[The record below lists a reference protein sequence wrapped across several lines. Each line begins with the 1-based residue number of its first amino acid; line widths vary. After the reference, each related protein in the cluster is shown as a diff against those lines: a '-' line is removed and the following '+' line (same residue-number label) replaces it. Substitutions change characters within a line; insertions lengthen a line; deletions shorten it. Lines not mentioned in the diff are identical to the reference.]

1 MEVIVIKHNIQI
13 SVRSI
18 QNFGSEPEMILTKTT
33 GSYCL
38 KNGFHTISYY
48 ELDEYGSATDNFIL
62 LSEKEMQMRKSGSF
76 SGQFVFALDNRT
88 ETIYLTPFGKIF
100 FEVETEFYNLNVQKE
115 CLNVQLRYR
124 LYTSNQ
130 LFSENF
136 ITIEISE
143 NKLIL

>member
-1 MEVIVIKHNIQI
+1 MEVIGIKHNIQI

-18 QNFGSEPEMILTKTT
+18 QNFGSEPEVILTKTT

-38 KNGFHTISYY
+38 KNGFHTINYY

-76 SGQFVFALDNRT
+76 SGQFLFVLDNRT
-88 ETIYLTPFGKIF
+88 ETSYLTPFGKII
-100 FEVETEFYNLNVQKE
+100 FEVETESYNLNVQKD

-136 ITIEISE
+136 VTIEISE
-143 NKLIL
+143 NN

>member
-143 NKLIL
+143 NN

>member
-1 MEVIVIKHNIQI
+1 MIVIKHNIQI

-18 QNFGSEPEMILTKTT
+18 QNYGSEPEVILTKTT

-38 KNGFHTISYY
+38 KNGFHTINYY

-62 LSEKEMQMRKSGSF
+62 LSEKEMRMRKSGSF
-76 SGQFVFALDNRT
+76 SGQFLFVLDNRT
-88 ETIYLTPFGKIF
+88 ETSYLTPFGKII
-100 FEVETEFYNLNVQKE
+100 FEVETESYNLNVQKD

-143 NKLIL
+143 NN

>member
-1 MEVIVIKHNIQI
+1 MIGIKHNIQI

-18 QNFGSEPEMILTKTT
+18 QNFGSEPEVILTKTT

-38 KNGFHTISYY
+38 ENGFHTINYY

-62 LSEKEMQMRKSGSF
+62 LSEKQMQMRKSGSF
-76 SGQFVFALDNRT
+76 SGQFLFVLDNRT
-88 ETIYLTPFGKIF
+88 ETSYLTPFGKII
-100 FEVETEFYNLNVQKE
+100 FEVETESYNLNVQKD

-136 ITIEISE
+136 VSIEISE
-143 NKLIL
+143 NN

>member
-1 MEVIVIKHNIQI
+1 MIVIKHNIQI

-18 QNFGSEPEMILTKTT
+18 QNFGSEPEVILTKTT

-38 KNGFHTISYY
+38 KNGFHTINYY

-76 SGQFVFALDNRT
+76 SGQFLFVLDNRT
-88 ETIYLTPFGKIF
+88 ETSYLTPFGKII
-100 FEVETEFYNLNVQKE
+100 FEVETESYNLNVQKD

-136 ITIEISE
+136 VTIEISE
-143 NKLIL
+143 NN

>member
-1 MEVIVIKHNIQI
+1 MIGIKHNIQI

-18 QNFGSEPEMILTKTT
+18 QNFGNEPEVILTKTT

-38 KNGFHTISYY
+38 KNGFHTINYY

-76 SGQFVFALDNRT
+76 SGQFLFVLDNRT
-88 ETIYLTPFGKIF
+88 ETSYLTPFGKII
-100 FEVETEFYNLNVQKE
+100 FEVETESYSLNVQKD
-115 CLNVQLRYR
+115 CLHVQLIYR

-136 ITIEISE
+136 VTIEISE
-143 NKLIL
+143 NN

>member
-1 MEVIVIKHNIQI
+1 
-13 SVRSI
+13 
-18 QNFGSEPEMILTKTT
+18 MILTKTT

-48 ELDEYGSATDNFIL
+48 ELDEYGNTTDNFISL
-62 LSEKEMQMRKSGSF
+62 TEKEMQIRKSGSF
-76 SGQFVFALDNRT
+76 SGQFVFVLDNRT
-88 ETIYLTPFGKIF
+88 ETIYLTPFRKII

-143 NKLIL
+143 NN

>member
-1 MEVIVIKHNIQI
+1 MIGIKHNIQI

-18 QNFGSEPEMILTKTT
+18 QNFGSEPEVILTKTT

-38 KNGFHTISYY
+38 KNGFHTINYY

-76 SGQFVFALDNRT
+76 SGQFLFVLDNRT
-88 ETIYLTPFGKIF
+88 ETSYLTPFGKII
-100 FEVETEFYNLNVQKE
+100 FEVETESYNLNVQKD

-136 ITIEISE
+136 VFIEISE
-143 NKLIL
+143 NN

>member
-1 MEVIVIKHNIQI
+1 
-13 SVRSI
+13 
-18 QNFGSEPEMILTKTT
+18 MILTKTI

-48 ELDEYGSATDNFIL
+48 ELDEYGNTTDNFISL
-62 LSEKEMQMRKSGSF
+62 TEKEMQIRKSGSF
-76 SGQFVFALDNRT
+76 SGQFVFVLDNRT
-88 ETIYLTPFGKIF
+88 ETIYLTPFGKII

-143 NKLIL
+143 NN

>member
-1 MEVIVIKHNIQI
+1 MKHNIQI

-18 QNFGSEPEMILTKTT
+18 QNYGSEPEVILTKTT

-38 KNGFHTISYY
+38 KNGFHTINYY

-62 LSEKEMQMRKSGSF
+62 LSEKEMQIRKSGSF

-88 ETIYLTPFGKIF
+88 ETIYLTPFGKII

-136 ITIEISE
+136 ITFEISE
-143 NKLIL
+143 NN

>member
-1 MEVIVIKHNIQI
+1 MIVIKHNIQI

-38 KNGFHTISYY
+38 KNGFHTSSYY
-48 ELDEYGSATDNFIL
+48 ELDEYGNTTDNFIS
-62 LSEKEMQMRKSGSF
+62 LSEKEMQIRKSGSF

-88 ETIYLTPFGKIF
+88 ETIYLTPFGKII

-143 NKLIL
+143 NN

>member
-48 ELDEYGSATDNFIL
+48 ELDEYGSATDNFISL
-62 LSEKEMQMRKSGSF
+62 TEKEMQIRKSGSF

-88 ETIYLTPFGKIF
+88 ETIYLTPFGKII

-143 NKLIL
+143 NN

>member
-1 MEVIVIKHNIQI
+1 MIGIKHNIQI

-18 QNFGSEPEMILTKTT
+18 QNFGSEPEVILTKTT

-38 KNGFHTISYY
+38 KNGFHTINYY

-76 SGQFVFALDNRT
+76 SGQFLFVLDNRT
-88 ETIYLTPFGKIF
+88 ETSYLTPFGKII
-100 FEVETEFYNLNVQKE
+100 FEVETESYNLNVQKN
-115 CLNVQLRYR
+115 CLNVQLRYK

-143 NKLIL
+143 NN

>member
-1 MEVIVIKHNIQI
+1 MIGIKHNIQI

-18 QNFGSEPEMILTKTT
+18 QNFGSEPEVMLTKTT

-38 KNGFHTISYY
+38 KNGFHTINYY

-76 SGQFVFALDNRT
+76 SGQFLFVLDNRT
-88 ETIYLTPFGKIF
+88 ETSYLTPFGKII
-100 FEVETEFYNLNVQKE
+100 FEVETESYNLNVQKD

-136 ITIEISE
+136 VSIEIFE
-143 NKLIL
+143 NN

>member
-1 MEVIVIKHNIQI
+1 MIGIKHNIQI

-18 QNFGSEPEMILTKTT
+18 QNFGSEPEVILTKTT

-38 KNGFHTISYY
+38 KNGFHTINYY

-76 SGQFVFALDNRT
+76 SGQFLFVLDNRT
-88 ETIYLTPFGKIF
+88 ETSYLTPFGKII
-100 FEVETEFYNLNVQKE
+100 FEVETESYNLNVQKD

-136 ITIEISE
+136 VTIDISE
-143 NKLIL
+143 NN

>member
-1 MEVIVIKHNIQI
+1 MIGIKHNIQI

-18 QNFGSEPEMILTKTT
+18 QNFGSEPEVILTKTA

-38 KNGFHTISYY
+38 KNGFHTINYY

-62 LSEKEMQMRKSGSF
+62 LSEKQMQMRKSGSF
-76 SGQFVFALDNRT
+76 SGQFLFVLDNRT
-88 ETIYLTPFGKIF
+88 ETSYLTPFGKII
-100 FEVETEFYNLNVQKE
+100 FEVETESYNLNVQKD

-136 ITIEISE
+136 VSIEISE
-143 NKLIL
+143 NN

>member
-1 MEVIVIKHNIQI
+1 MIGIKHNIQI

-18 QNFGSEPEMILTKTT
+18 QNFGSEPEVILTKTT

-38 KNGFHTISYY
+38 KNGFHTINYY
-48 ELDEYGSATDNFIL
+48 ELDEYGSATYNFIL

-76 SGQFVFALDNRT
+76 SGQFLFVLDNRT
-88 ETIYLTPFGKIF
+88 ETSYLTPFGKII
-100 FEVETEFYNLNVQKE
+100 FEVETESYNLNVQKD

-136 ITIEISE
+136 VTIEISE
-143 NKLIL
+143 NN

>member
-1 MEVIVIKHNIQI
+1 MIVIKHNIQI

-48 ELDEYGSATDNFIL
+48 ELDEYGNTTDNFIS
-62 LSEKEMQMRKSGSF
+62 LSEKEMQIRKSGSF

-88 ETIYLTPFGKIF
+88 ETIYLTPFGKII

-115 CLNVQLRYR
+115 CLKVQLRYR

-143 NKLIL
+143 NN

>member
-1 MEVIVIKHNIQI
+1 MIGIKHNIQI

-18 QNFGSEPEMILTKTT
+18 QNFGSEPEVILTKTT

-38 KNGFHTISYY
+38 KNGFHTINYY

-76 SGQFVFALDNRT
+76 SGQFLFVLDNRT
-88 ETIYLTPFGKIF
+88 ETSYLTPFGKII
-100 FEVETEFYNLNVQKE
+100 FEVETESYNLNVQKD

-143 NKLIL
+143 NN

>member
-1 MEVIVIKHNIQI
+1 MIGIKHNIQI

-18 QNFGSEPEMILTKTT
+18 QNFGSEPEVILTKTT

-38 KNGFHTISYY
+38 KNGFHTINYY

-62 LSEKEMQMRKSGSF
+62 LSEKQMQMRKSGSF
-76 SGQFVFALDNRT
+76 SGQFLFVLDNRT
-88 ETIYLTPFGKIF
+88 ETSYLTPFGKII
-100 FEVETEFYNLNVQKE
+100 FEVETESYNLNVQKD

-136 ITIEISE
+136 VSIEISE
-143 NKLIL
+143 NN

>member
-1 MEVIVIKHNIQI
+1 MIGIKHNIQI

-18 QNFGSEPEMILTKTT
+18 QNFGSEPEVILTKTT

-38 KNGFHTISYY
+38 KNGFHTINYY

-62 LSEKEMQMRKSGSF
+62 LSEKEMQMRKNGSF
-76 SGQFVFALDNRT
+76 SGQFLFVLDNRT
-88 ETIYLTPFGKIF
+88 ETSYLTPFGKII
-100 FEVETEFYNLNVQKE
+100 FEVETEAYNLNVQKD

-136 ITIEISE
+136 VSIEIFE
-143 NKLIL
+143 NN

>member
-1 MEVIVIKHNIQI
+1 MIGIKHNIQI
-13 SVRSI
+13 SIRSI
-18 QNFGSEPEMILTKTT
+18 QNFGSEPEVILTKTT

-38 KNGFHTISYY
+38 KNGFHTINYY

-76 SGQFVFALDNRT
+76 SGQFLFVLDNRT
-88 ETIYLTPFGKIF
+88 ETSYLTPFGKII
-100 FEVETEFYNLNVQKE
+100 FEVETESYNLNVQKD
-115 CLNVQLRYR
+115 CLNVQLRSR

-136 ITIEISE
+136 VTIEISE
-143 NKLIL
+143 NN

>member
-1 MEVIVIKHNIQI
+1 MIGIKHNIQI

-18 QNFGSEPEMILTKTT
+18 QNFGSEPEVILTKTT

-38 KNGFHTISYY
+38 KNGFHTINYY

-76 SGQFVFALDNRT
+76 SGQFLFVLDNRT
-88 ETIYLTPFGKIF
+88 ETSYLTPFGKIV
-100 FEVETEFYNLNVQKE
+100 FEVETESYNLNVQKD

-136 ITIEISE
+136 VFIEISE
-143 NKLIL
+143 NN

>member
-1 MEVIVIKHNIQI
+1 MIGIKHNIQI

-18 QNFGSEPEMILTKTT
+18 QNFGSEPEVILTKTT

-38 KNGFHTISYY
+38 KNGFHTINYY

-88 ETIYLTPFGKIF
+88 ETIYLTPFGKII

-143 NKLIL
+143 NN

>member
-1 MEVIVIKHNIQI
+1 MIGIKHNIQI

-18 QNFGSEPEMILTKTT
+18 QNFGSEPEVILTKTT

-38 KNGFHTISYY
+38 KNGFHTINYY

-76 SGQFVFALDNRT
+76 SGQFLFVLDNRT
-88 ETIYLTPFGKIF
+88 ETSYLTPFGKII
-100 FEVETEFYNLNVQKE
+100 FEVETESYNLNVQKD

-136 ITIEISE
+136 VTIEISE
-143 NKLIL
+143 NN

>member
-1 MEVIVIKHNIQI
+1 MIGIKHNIQI

-18 QNFGSEPEMILTKTT
+18 QNFGSEPEVILTKTT

-38 KNGFHTISYY
+38 KNGFHTINYY

-62 LSEKEMQMRKSGSF
+62 LSEKQMQMRKSGSF
-76 SGQFVFALDNRT
+76 SGQFLFVLDNRT
-88 ETIYLTPFGKIF
+88 ETSYLTPFGKII
-100 FEVETEFYNLNVQKE
+100 FEVETESYNLNVQKD

-124 LYTSNQ
+124 LFTSNQ

-143 NKLIL
+143 NN

>member
-1 MEVIVIKHNIQI
+1 MIVIKHNIQI

-38 KNGFHTISYY
+38 KNGFRTISYY
-48 ELDEYGSATDNFIL
+48 ELDEYGNTTDNFIS
-62 LSEKEMQMRKSGSF
+62 LSEKEMQIRKSGSF

-88 ETIYLTPFGKIF
+88 ETIYLTPFGKII

-143 NKLIL
+143 NN

>member
-1 MEVIVIKHNIQI
+1 M
-13 SVRSI
+13 
-18 QNFGSEPEMILTKTT
+18 
-33 GSYCL
+33 
-38 KNGFHTISYY
+38 KNGFHTISCY
-48 ELDEYGSATDNFIL
+48 ELDEYGNTTDNFIS
-62 LSEKEMQMRKSGSF
+62 LSEKEMQIRKSGSF

-88 ETIYLTPFGKIF
+88 ETIYLTPFGKVI

>member
-1 MEVIVIKHNIQI
+1 MIGIKHNIQI

-18 QNFGSEPEMILTKTT
+18 QNYGSEPEVILTKTT

-38 KNGFHTISYY
+38 KNGFHTINYY
-48 ELDEYGSATDNFIL
+48 ELDEYGSATDNFIS
-62 LSEKEMQMRKSGSF
+62 LSEKEMQIRKSGSF

-88 ETIYLTPFGKIF
+88 ETIYLTPFGKVI
-100 FEVETEFYNLNVQKE
+100 FEVETEFYNLNVQKD

-143 NKLIL
+143 NN

>member
-1 MEVIVIKHNIQI
+1 MIVIKHNIQI

-18 QNFGSEPEMILTKTT
+18 QNFGSEPEVILTKTT

-48 ELDEYGSATDNFIL
+48 ELDEYGNITDNFIS
-62 LSEKEMQMRKSGSF
+62 LSEKEMQIGKSGSF

-88 ETIYLTPFGKIF
+88 ETIYLTPFGKII

>member
-1 MEVIVIKHNIQI
+1 MIGIKHNIQI

-18 QNFGSEPEMILTKTT
+18 QNYGSEPEVILTKTT

-38 KNGFHTISYY
+38 KNGFHTINYY

-62 LSEKEMQMRKSGSF
+62 LSEKEMQIRKSGSF

-88 ETIYLTPFGKIF
+88 ETIYLTPFGKII

-136 ITIEISE
+136 ITFEISE
-143 NKLIL
+143 NN

>member
-1 MEVIVIKHNIQI
+1 MIGIKHNIQI
-13 SVRSI
+13 SGRSI
-18 QNFGSEPEMILTKTT
+18 QNFGSEPEVILTKTT

-38 KNGFHTISYY
+38 KNGFHTINYY

-76 SGQFVFALDNRT
+76 SGQFLFVLDNRT
-88 ETIYLTPFGKIF
+88 ETSYLTPFGKII
-100 FEVETEFYNLNVQKE
+100 FEVETESYNLNVQKD

-136 ITIEISE
+136 VSIEIFE
-143 NKLIL
+143 NN

>member
-1 MEVIVIKHNIQI
+1 MIGIKHNIQI
-13 SVRSI
+13 SVRGI
-18 QNFGSEPEMILTKTT
+18 QNFGSEPEVILTKTT

-38 KNGFHTISYY
+38 KNGFHTINYY

-76 SGQFVFALDNRT
+76 SGQFLFVLDNRT
-88 ETIYLTPFGKIF
+88 ETSYLTPFGKII
-100 FEVETEFYNLNVQKE
+100 FEVETESYNLNVQKD

-143 NKLIL
+143 NN

>member
-1 MEVIVIKHNIQI
+1 MIGIKHNIQI

-18 QNFGSEPEMILTKTT
+18 QNFGSEPEVILTKTT

-38 KNGFHTISYY
+38 KNGFHTINYY

-76 SGQFVFALDNRT
+76 SGQFLFVLDNRT
-88 ETIYLTPFGKIF
+88 ETSYLTPFGKII
-100 FEVETEFYNLNVQKE
+100 FEVETESYNLNVQKD

-136 ITIEISE
+136 VSIEISE
-143 NKLIL
+143 NN

>member
-1 MEVIVIKHNIQI
+1 MIGIKHNIQI

-18 QNFGSEPEMILTKTT
+18 QNFGSEPEVILTKTT

-38 KNGFHTISYY
+38 KNGFHTINYY

-76 SGQFVFALDNRT
+76 SGQFLFVLDNRT
-88 ETIYLTPFGKIF
+88 ETSYLTPFGKII
-100 FEVETEFYNLNVQKE
+100 FEVETESYNLNVQKD
-115 CLNVQLRYR
+115 CLNVQIRYR
-124 LYTSNQ
+124 LYTINQ

-136 ITIEISE
+136 VTIEISE
-143 NKLIL
+143 NN